1 MHLKRALPIAA
12 LAVAAA
18 LVLAACSTT
27 SAPAKTDHAKTL
39 RLGAVVPLSSFAPWE
54 ASWANQ
60 SPYLQ
65 AVYDTILQADPSGKI
80 EPDLA
85 TQWKWNSSRTKL
97 TLTLRN
103 GVDFSDGTPVN
114 AAAVAKALTRFRDGT
129 SEDATHLADM
139 KSATATNAKTVVVT
153 LKAADPAFEHYLTQ
167 DAGLVGAPSMY
178 SSANAKTT
186 PVGSGPYVL
195 NAQKTVVG
203 STWVF
208 DAKKKYWD
216 PKSVHY
222 SEIVITAY
230 SDATALVNA
239 LKGGQIDFAPAQT
252 STQVPDAEAA
262 GYTTQLSKGAWT
274 GFVLADRNGKINPAI
289 GDVRVRQAINYAL
302 DRPALVK
309 ALGDGYGSPTT
320 QVFST
325 TSGAY
330 VAALDKR
337 YPYDVAKAKKL
348 LAEAGYPHGFTL
360 RMPSSS
366 FIPPAQYAIQSDALA
381 AIGIKVEYDSAG
393 ADLFGRMLGGEWAAF
408 GFILGP
414 DSTPWETAQQD
425 LVPGA
430 TWNPF
435 HVDDPKI
442 DAYTEQLRTATGDN
456 ATKIAQELNKY
467 VVDQAWF
474 APMYV
479 VKSAYFSAK
488 GTHVVLQSD
497 NSYPYLRNI
506 TPTS

>member
-1 MHLKRALPIAA
+1 MHLTRLLPIAA
-12 LAVAAA
+12 IAASVA
-18 LVLAACSTT
+18 LVLAACATT
-27 SAPAKTDHAKTL
+27 TAPEKSDTAPTL

-85 TQWKWNSSRTKL
+85 TQWKWDGSRTRL
-97 TLTLRN
+97 TLTLRG
-103 GVDFSDGTPVN
+103 GVEFSDGTPVN
-114 AAAVAKALTRFRDGT
+114 AAAVAKSLTKFRDGT
-129 SEDATHLADM
+129 SENATHLAGM
-139 KSATATNAKTVVVT
+139 ESAKATDSKTVVVT
-153 LKAADPAFEHYLTQ
+153 LKAADPAFERYLTQ
-167 DAGLVGAPSMY
+167 SAGLVGAPSMY
-178 SSANAKTT
+178 TSPDAKTS

-195 NAQKTVVG
+195 NAQKSVVG

-208 DAKKKYWD
+208 DAKKKYWN

-252 STQVPDAEAA
+252 PTQVPDAEAA
-262 GYTTQLSKGAWT
+262 GYTTQYAKGAWT
-274 GFVLADRNGKINPAI
+274 GFLLADRDGKVNPAI

-302 DRPALVK
+302 DRKALVK
-309 ALGDGYGSPTT
+309 ALGAGYGAPTT

-325 TSGAY
+325 SSGAY
-330 VAALDKR
+330 VSALDNR

-360 RMPSSS
+360 KMPSSS
-366 FIPPAQYAIQSDALA
+366 FVPAAQYAIQSDALA
-381 AIGIKVEYDSAG
+381 AIGIKVEYEPAG
-393 ADLFGRMLGGEWAAF
+393 ADLFGRLLGGQWAAF
-408 GFILGP
+408 AFILGP
-414 DSTPWETAQQD
+414 DSTSWETTQQD
-425 LVPGA
+425 LVAGA

-435 HVDDPKI
+435 HVNDPKI
-442 DAYTEQLRTATGDN
+442 DAYTEELRTATGDDAN
-456 ATKIAQELNKY
+456 KIAQKLNKY
-467 VVDQAWF
+467 IVDQAWF

-497 NSYPYLRNI
+497 NAYPYLSNI